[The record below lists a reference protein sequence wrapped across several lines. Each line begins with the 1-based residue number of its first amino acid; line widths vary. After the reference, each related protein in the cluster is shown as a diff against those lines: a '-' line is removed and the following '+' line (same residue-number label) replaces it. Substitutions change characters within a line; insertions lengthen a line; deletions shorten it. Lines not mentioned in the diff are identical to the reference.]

1 MPCGCS
7 CTTKRADSS
16 SPLDGGVPPLCPACI
31 TMSDHTERTSLGI
44 DANVAATLAYLLG
57 WVSGAILLVTERQN
71 AFVRFHAL
79 QSVIV
84 FGTLSL
90 AWFLLLSIPFIGWL
104 ISFILIPPL
113 SAILWLLLM
122 FKAYQGERFKI
133 PVAGDIAA
141 QRS

>member
-16 SPLDGGVPPLCPACI
+16 SPLDAARRLCPACI
-31 TMSDHTERTSLGI
+31 TMSEHTERTSLGV

-84 FGTLSL
+84 FGALSL

-113 SAILWLLLM
+113 SAILWLL
-122 FKAYQGERFKI
+122 
-133 PVAGDIAA
+133 
-141 QRS
+141 

>member
-1 MPCGCS
+1 
-7 CTTKRADSS
+7 
-16 SPLDGGVPPLCPACI
+16 VPPLRLACI
-31 TMSDHTERTSLGI
+31 TMSDHTERTSLGL

>member
-1 MPCGCS
+1 
-7 CTTKRADSS
+7 
-16 SPLDGGVPPLCPACI
+16 
-31 TMSDHTERTSLGI
+31 MSDHTERTSLGV